1 MGSYRPYGYDILKT
15 KTGRT
20 LVPNP
25 EEAPIVKNI
34 FEWTVKEHLT
44 PGKICKR
51 LTSLGVPTYTGSAEW
66 AIGTVKTILTNPTY
80 TGKVRWNDRMQTKT
94 MVDGKLVKSRPRSNH
109 TEQYMLYDGKHEAI
123 VDEIT
128 FHAAAARFTQTRQ
141 KQTLN

>member
-20 LVPNP
+20 LVPNQ

-51 LTSLGVPTYTGSAEW
+51 LNQLSEFLLTTGRCQN
-66 AIGTVKTILTNPTY
+66 GL
-80 TGKVRWNDRMQTKT
+80 
-94 MVDGKLVKSRPRSNH
+94 LV
-109 TEQYMLYDGKHEAI
+109 Q
-123 VDEIT
+123 
-128 FHAAAARFTQTRQ
+128 
-141 KQTLN
+141 